1 MNLWLGFLVG
11 LKEIWAHKFR
21 SFLTMLGVILGVAS
35 LLSMFSLTAGI
46 AKGMREYMLQI
57 GGIERVSIIG
67 KDVPPEQEGYYE
79 ISPGRTVAD
88 AEAIRRS
95 APLVS
100 HVTPVSTLGSAAI
113 QRSNQAFRAE
123 VNGCW
128 PDFIPINKHTIHAG
142 RGLSDLDVEL
152 GQRVCVIGRLVV
164 ARLWPERPEA
174 NPIGETIKINDRPFK
189 VVGVFDYYERD
200 YDKRRKE
207 LARKAEEEAAK
218 KATPAPEHE
227 THAKNGKDGK
237 KVKAPRGSRPPSS
250 ATRSMFSSGGRG
262 SGAFDRKNLTI
273 LIPLNTMFY
282 EFKSAN
288 VVAKE
293 DQGPQYKL
301 DALTFQIADTERF
314 DETLDQVRSIVS
326 ATHRGIQDFDFDT
339 RLEFADTIEQ
349 SIRNTRMSGG
359 IIAGISLLVGGIG
372 ITNIMLASITERIRE
387 IGVRRAVGAKS
398 RDIFVQIVVE
408 STVIGIIG
416 GLLGLVASL
425 GIMQILIAISPESNA
440 PVIELANVLISF
452 GFAVVIGTFSGIYP
466 AFSAS
471 RLDPIE
477 ALRYG

>member
-46 AKGMREYMLQI
+46 AKGMREYMKQI
-57 GGIERVSIIG
+57 GGIERVGVINA
-67 KDVPPEQEGYYE
+67 DVPPEQEGYFE
-79 ISPGRTVAD
+79 ISPGRTVVD
-88 AEAIRRS
+88 AEAIQRS

-100 HVTPVSTLGSAAI
+100 HVTPVSSLPSAAL
-113 QRSNQAFRAE
+113 QRSNQSFRGE
-123 VNGCW
+123 VSGCW
-128 PDFIPINKHTIHAG
+128 PDFVTINKHTIAAG
-142 RGLSDLDVEL
+142 RGLSELDTEL
-152 GQRVCVIGRLVV
+152 GLRVCVIGRLVV
-164 ARLWPERPEA
+164 QKLWPERPNA

-189 VVGVFDYYERD
+189 VVGVFDFYEREA
-200 YDKRRKE
+200 DKRRRD
-207 LARKAEEEAAK
+207 LAAKAAAEAAK
-218 KATPAPEHE
+218 NATPKSGLFGQ
-227 THAKNGKDGK
+227 T
-237 KVKAPRGSRPPSS
+237 KAAGQPSVRRPPGSLTRGTFGSGGPRG
-250 ATRSMFSSGGRG
+250 G
-262 SGAFDRKNLTI
+262 GAFDRKNLTVI
-273 LIPLNTMFY
+273 IPLKTMFY

-301 DALTFQIADTERF
+301 DQLTFQLADTDRF
-314 DETLDQVRSIVS
+314 EETLDQVRSVLT
-326 ATHRGIQDFDFDT
+326 ATHRGIHDFDFDT

-452 GFAVVIGTFSGIYP
+452 GFAVVIGTVSGIYP
-466 AFSAS
+466 AISAS

>member
-1 MNLWLGFLVG
+1 
-11 LKEIWAHKFR
+11 
-21 SFLTMLGVILGVAS
+21 
-35 LLSMFSLTAGI
+35 
-46 AKGMREYMLQI
+46 
-57 GGIERVSIIG
+57 
-67 KDVPPEQEGYYE
+67 
-79 ISPGRTVAD
+79 
-88 AEAIRRS
+88 
-95 APLVS
+95 
-100 HVTPVSTLGSAAI
+100 
-113 QRSNQAFRAE
+113 
-123 VNGCW
+123 
-128 PDFIPINKHTIHAG
+128 
-142 RGLSDLDVEL
+142 VEL
-152 GQRVCVIGRLVV
+152 GLRVCVIGRLVV
-164 ARLWPERPEA
+164 QKLWPERP
-174 NPIGETIKINDRPFK
+174 NGDPVGETIKINDRPFK

-200 YDKRRKE
+200 ADKRRKE
-207 LARKAEEEAAK
+207 LAEKAKAEAAK
-218 KATPAPEHE
+218 KATPTPTPQPKVKKA
-227 THAKNGKDGK
+227 NGK
-237 KVKAPRGSRPPSS
+237 RGSSRAPSS
-250 ATRSMFSSGGRG
+250 ATKSMFSSGGRG
-262 SGAFDRKNLTI
+262 GGAFDRKNLTI

-301 DALTFQIADTERF
+301 DGLTFQIADTDRF
-314 DETLDQVRSIVS
+314 DETLDQVRAVIS

-452 GFAVVIGTFSGIYP
+452 GFAVIIGTLSGIYP
-466 AFSAS
+466 AISAS